1 MPGQALGRSPGNH
14 RSRVLPREIGGG
26 SRRDRRHPGSD
37 RKDAHV
43 LCAQEALGASQGARN
58 RSRLAMNAMKQEA
71 PERQEIEELLPW
83 HAAGTLS
90 RRDAQRVEEALARD
104 PELAR
109 RYALVRDELGETIHL
124 NETLGAP
131 SARALEKLFAQ
142 IDAEPARSQV
152 SLNLGSRISEFFAS
166 LTPRT
171 LALASGAAVLAILVQ
186 AGFIAG
192 VMLNETKTGGYQTAS
207 APTTAPDAGTF
218 ALIRFAPQ
226 ASTDDV
232 TKFLET
238 NKLSIASGPMAGG
251 LYKVRVAV
259 TGIPKAELA
268 RIVKKLQEDKVVGFI
283 ATTD

>member
-1 MPGQALGRSPGNH
+1 
-14 RSRVLPREIGGG
+14 
-26 SRRDRRHPGSD
+26 
-37 RKDAHV
+37 
-43 LCAQEALGASQGARN
+43 
-58 RSRLAMNAMKQEA
+58 MNAMKQEA
-71 PERQEIEELLPW
+71 PERQEIQEIEELLPW

-90 RRDAQRVEEALARD
+90 RRDALRVEEALARD

-131 SARALEKLFAQ
+131 SARALEQLFAK
-142 IDAEPARSQV
+142 IDAEPARQQV

-192 VMLNETKTGGYQTAS
+192 VMLNETKTGSYQTAS

-226 ASTDDV
+226 ASADDV

-238 NKLSIASGPMAGG
+238 NRLSIASGPTAGG

-259 TGIPKAELA
+259 TGIPKGELA